1 MTYREF
7 VQIIR
12 RDIAAGVIKVKQPSG
27 ENYELSDLDLAI
39 QYALGQELIQRGG
52 PFSFTAENIY
62 YLLGKWC
69 GVAERERLL
78 PSDEEVDNE
87 SKADDV

>member
-12 RDIAAGVIKVKQPSG
+12 RDISAGVIKIEQPSG

-39 QYALGQELIQRGG
+39 QYALAQEWDQRGG
-52 PFSFTAENIY
+52 PFTFTPEDVY
-62 YLLGKWC
+62 YFVGKWC

-78 PSDEEVDNE
+78 PSDEEVNNDNN
-87 SKADDV
+87 DLR